1 MPKQDIRDINYKDNG
16 DGGWLHKFITGI
28 FGKNVV
34 AINKFEKG
42 RKLTMELY
50 DQNYI
55 IYANIGVK
63 LKMQKRVCG
72 IWWNIKTEEMVLG
85 WDMIS
90 LKYTFP
96 KPTIQY
102 FTNPETQKQEY
113 PSNAWYLFPHE
124 EEKRLLFTIPIVNYD
139 FTGKD
144 VNKVYNS
151 LLKSAI
157 SSSANMVKSLIGTND
172 DKAGL
177 MTFCDKS
184 LSVMAGP
191 KYINKTNVRSVQK
204 DFYAKTFPGTFV
216 IGFKVGGDGLKF
228 NGVELDLNDRVN
240 LDRCSVYGAIK
251 YKGRWLG
258 ARIIKD
264 RD

>member
-1 MPKQDIRDINYKDNG
+1 MNRRLD
-16 DGGWLHKFITGI
+16 
-28 FGKNVV
+28 V
-34 AINKFEKG
+34 AS
-42 RKLTMELY
+42 
-50 DQNYI
+50 
-55 IYANIGVK
+55 
-63 LKMQKRVCG
+63 C
-72 IWWNIKTEEMVLG
+72 
-85 WDMIS
+85 S
-90 LKYTFP
+90 LKYRRFL
-96 KPTIQY
+96 
-102 FTNPETQKQEY
+102 
-113 PSNAWYLFPHE
+113 A
-124 EEKRLLFTIPIVNYD
+124 NYD

-191 KYINKTNVRSVQK
+191 KYINKTYVRTVQK

-228 NGVELDLNDRVN
+228 NGVELDLNDRVD